1 MMNHFASVDIG
12 SNTIRLLVMQVNG
25 QGEFHEVD
33 SERAITRL
41 GEGIHT
47 EKKLLPHR
55 IDLALDTLRGFQE
68 RCRKYGDVPMKLV
81 ATSAVREAA
90 NKEDFVNRA
99 KDELDLTID
108 VIPWEEEAR
117 LTLAG
122 VFWKLPEDNR
132 PMVTFDIG
140 GGSTEFIYSRGRK
153 VEAVAGTSLGVVRLT
168 ERFLTQHPVA
178 ETEYRPLRAFLAEE
192 LADVSR
198 KLGSPK
204 PEILVGTAGTVTTL
218 AAIRDDIY
226 PYDPE
231 RIHGMHLP
239 LADIERLNGELKAK
253 SIEERRKIRTLE
265 EGREDLIIAGT
276 AILLETMHTFACET
290 LTVSEYSLREG
301 VLIDAFGDRAG
312 GG

>member
-1 MMNHFASVDIG
+1 MNHFASVDIG
-12 SNTIRLLVMQVNG
+12 SNTIRLLIMQANG
-25 QGEFHEVD
+25 QGEFREVA

-68 RCRKYGDVPMKLV
+68 RCRQYGEVPMKLV

-90 NKEDFVNRA
+90 NKDEFVNRA
-99 KDELDLTID
+99 KDELGLTID

-122 VFWKLPEDNR
+122 VFWKLPEDDR

-140 GGSTEFIYSRGRK
+140 GGSTEFIFSRGRK

-168 ERFLTQHPVA
+168 ERFLTQHPVV
-178 ETEYRPLRAFLAEE
+178 ENEYRPLRAFLAEE

-204 PEILVGTAGTVTTL
+204 PEVLVGTAGTVTTL
-218 AAIRDDIY
+218 AAMRDDIF

-231 RIHGMHLP
+231 RIHGMRLP
-239 LADIERLNGELKAK
+239 LADIERLNDGLKAK
-253 SIEERRKIRTLE
+253 SIEERRNIRTLE
-265 EGREDLIIAGT
+265 TGREDLIIAGT

-301 VLIDAFGDRAG
+301 VLIDAFGGRAG
-312 GG
+312 AS

>member
-1 MMNHFASVDIG
+1 MNHFASVDIG
-12 SNTIRLLVMQVNG
+12 SNTIRLLIMQANG
-25 QGEFHEVD
+25 QGEFREVA

-55 IDLALDTLRGFQE
+55 IDLALNTLRGFQE
-68 RCRKYGDVPMKLV
+68 RCRQYGEVPMKLV

-90 NKEDFVNRA
+90 NKDEFVNRA
-99 KDELDLTID
+99 KDELGLTID

-122 VFWKLPEDNR
+122 VFWKLPEDDR

-140 GGSTEFIYSRGRK
+140 GGSTEFIFSRGRK

-168 ERFLTQHPVA
+168 ERFLTQHPVV
-178 ETEYRPLRAFLAEE
+178 ENEYRPLRAFLAEE

-204 PEILVGTAGTVTTL
+204 PEVLVGTAGTVTTL
-218 AAIRDDIY
+218 AAMRDDIF

-239 LADIERLNGELKAK
+239 LADVERLNDELKAK
-253 SIEERRKIRTLE
+253 SIEERRNIRTLE
-265 EGREDLIIAGT
+265 TGREDLIIAGT

-301 VLIDAFGDRAG
+301 VLIDAFGGRAG
-312 GG
+312 AS